1 MFALN
6 DISLTWIVLPFFI
19 GGILYPRVV
28 KHKTGNVVR
37 DQVKNLQIMITMTG
51 VIMVVLWLSLP
62 STPSLSTF
70 GYPDSI
76 ENINSQ
82 EKLLNLLQDYN
93 RALVR
98 TTEVVHWLIFI
109 GMFWILMSVWQ
120 LLKVYRDKLDLEIAE
135 KRRDES
141 NS

>member
-1 MFALN
+1 
-6 DISLTWIVLPFFI
+6 
-19 GGILYPRVV
+19 
-28 KHKTGNVVR
+28 
-37 DQVKNLQIMITMTG
+37 MITMTG

-120 LLKVYRDKLDLEIAE
+120 LLKAYRDKLDLEIAE
-135 KRRDES
+135 KKRDES